1 MTLPRL
7 ATREDWLAAR
17 RALLEQEKAHV
28 HRQDELAAARR
39 ALPMVRIDKDYR
51 FATPQGEASLADLFG
66 PHSQLIVYHFMFGPD
81 WEQGCPSCSF
91 WADNFDGIDVH
102 LAARDTAFVAVSN
115 APVAKLEE
123 YRRRLGWRFRW
134 VSAGGTTFGEDFGV
148 TYPDTDGAPQPGY
161 NYSDTVIGEEMPGVS
176 VFVRLEDGT
185 ICHSYSAYAR
195 GIEAFNGAYHLLDL
209 TPKGRDEDG
218 LHHTMAWVRR
228 RDAYC

>member
-1 MTLPRL
+1 MTLPRI

-28 HRQDELAAARR
+28 RRQDELAAARR

-51 FATPQGEASLADLFG
+51 FATPRGEASLADLFG

-91 WADNFDGIDVH
+91 WADSFSGVDVH
-102 LAARDTAFVAVSN
+102 LAARDTAFAAVSN
-115 APVAKLEE
+115 APVAKLED

-134 VSAGGTTFGEDFGV
+134 VSAGGTSFGEDFGV
-148 TYPDTDGAPQPGY
+148 TFHDTDRAPQPGY

-176 VFVRLEDGT
+176 VFFRLEDGT
-185 ICHSYSAYAR
+185 VCHSYSAYAR

-218 LHHTMAWVRR
+218 LPHTMAWVRR
-228 RDAYC
+228 RDAY